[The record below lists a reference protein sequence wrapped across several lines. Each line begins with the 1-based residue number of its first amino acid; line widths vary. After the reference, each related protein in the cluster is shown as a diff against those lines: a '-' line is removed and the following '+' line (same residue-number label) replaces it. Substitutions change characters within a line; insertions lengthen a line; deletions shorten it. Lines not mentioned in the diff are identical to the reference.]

1 MNRVILAN
9 KIVVSAVIAL
19 GLGCWYER
27 GIETLPK
34 YTVVQGDMSSI
45 TNSLQIKSLNA
56 GFISAVDPELEKS
69 ITRSDPW
76 GHPYRY
82 TEVTNGAS
90 RLRDF
95 RIHSMGEDGQSASGG
110 NDPDDINSWDN
121 HHLNYY
127 NRNRLWQYLITFIV
141 IQLMFGVPVFGL
153 IHCLHLVARVV
164 FCRAADPMAP

>member
-110 NDPDDINSWDN
+110 N
-121 HHLNYY
+121 
-127 NRNRLWQYLITFIV
+127 RLWQYLITFIV